1 MQAGRIDK
9 LDAYDYKGRG
19 FSVAFDFLKRRD
31 LMSLPL
37 GKLELGDGVRADI
50 QEYDTI
56 EPSSAS
62 FETHD
67 RFFDIQYIV
76 SGEEKILVCNREM
89 LIDKTEYNAE
99 SDITL
104 YIDPENYSEVF
115 LERGDF
121 LVLSPLDAHKP
132 KCIVSESRLV
142 RKIVL
147 KVPAMN

>member
-1 MQAGRIDK
+1 MQSGRVDK
-9 LDAYDYKGRG
+9 LGVYDYRGRG

-31 LMSLPL
+31 LMSLPV
-37 GKLELGDGVRADI
+37 GDFELGDGVRASI

-67 RFFDIQYIV
+67 RFFDIQYVV
-76 SGEEKILVCNREM
+76 SGEEKILVCNREI

-99 SDITL
+99 SDMTL
-104 YIDPENYSEVF
+104 YADPEYSSEIF
-115 LERGDF
+115 LESGDF
-121 LVLSPLDAHKP
+121 LVLSPVDAHKP
-132 KCIVSESRLV
+132 RCKVAKAEPV

-147 KVPAMN
+147 KVPAK